1 MTSNTVQFGARVEV
15 FFGFKSLSVQG
26 HVSFDALFRF
36 SPFHFTVDIAA
47 SFSVKVFGTGV
58 FSVKV
63 RGTLD
68 GPAPWHIEG
77 HGSISLLFWSIDV
90 DFSKTWGEARNA
102 VLPPIAVFPLV
113 LGELGKPESWRA
125 LLPAGNRLLVSVR
138 TQPQERDTIVLHP
151 LGALQISQRSVPL
164 GVRVDHV
171 GNQRPGDVNRIT
183 IEAPGGT
190 GLVKQDDAFE
200 MFAPAQF
207 RDFSDAE
214 RLSKP
219 AFARERSGVQLSAAE
234 GLRSSGMVRRNIRY
248 EEIIVDTNFKRF
260 ARPFSGYAGSLFDFF
275 TRGASVARSELSQ
288 AATVRRQPI
297 ECGVRGDRR
306 DLHGRIR
313 RDQPGRRRRSDRVPH
328 GIERPRVPA
337 PPHRGR
343 RLARRRPARHPD
355 GRKGG
360 MSDLGVYS
368 FLPWLRQGLANRIQ
382 NADLDASVR
391 ARVQVDGA
399 GDRSRDQAVG
409 RRARRRRSRARSRCS
424 VPATSS
430 ASTRGRSSASSRATG
445 SRTSSRTTLPTS
457 SSTTRTSRGGT
468 RRRRPTT
475 RRAACGRG

>member
-1 MTSNTVQFGARVEV
+1 VIIEIPGNISIIGAVRVAVPTPDAPLVFLQVRFVGALDFDRRQLFFFATLFESRIAFVTLEGEMGLLLAFGDDANFVVTVGGFHPRFTAPPLPFPTPVRIALPLLNSSAARVNASCYIAVTSNTVQFGARVEV

-63 RGTLD
+63 RGTID

-102 VLPPIAVFPLV
+102 VLPPISVFPLV
-113 LGELGKPESWRA
+113 LGELAKPESWRA

-138 TQPQERDTIVLHP
+138 TQPQDRDTIVLHP
-151 LGALQISQRSVPL
+151 LGALQISQRSIPL
-164 GVRVDHV
+164 GVRVDRV
-171 GNQRPGDVNRIT
+171 GNQRPGDVNRIS

-275 TRGASVARSELSQ
+275 TRGASVARNELSH
-288 AATVRRQPI
+288 ATTIRRQPANAAFA
-297 ECGVRGDRR
+297 VTGDTYTVAFAATNQAVANEAIAFPTESSAREYM
-306 DLHGRIR
+306 
-313 RDQPGRRRRSDRVPH
+313 RRRIAADGS
-328 GIERPRVPA
+328 
-337 PPHRGR
+337 
-343 RLARRRPARHPD
+343 LA
-355 GRKGG
+355 
-360 MSDLGVYS
+360 
-368 FLPWLRQGLANRIQ
+368 
-382 NADLDASVR
+382 DALHVI
-391 ARVQVDGA
+391 
-399 GDRSRDQAVG
+399 
-409 RRARRRRSRARSRCS
+409 
-424 VPATSS
+424 
-430 ASTRGRSSASSRATG
+430 
-445 SRTSSRTTLPTS
+445 PTVE
-457 SSTTRTSRGGT
+457 
-468 RRRRPTT
+468 
-475 RRAACGRG
+475 RAA

>member
-1 MTSNTVQFGARVEV
+1 MMSLGLRRALVISFARRLSPCPHGSVFSTTAAFTASCYIAVTSNTVQFGARVEV

-102 VLPPIAVFPLV
+102 VLPPISVFPLV

-151 LGALQISQRSVPL
+151 LGALQISQRSIPL
-164 GVRVDHV
+164 GVRVDRV
-171 GNQRPGDVNRIT
+171 GNQRPGDVNRIS

-248 EEIIVDTNFKRF
+248 EEIIVDTNFRRF
-260 ARPFSGYAGSLFDFF
+260 ARPFSGYAGSLFHFF

-288 AATVRRQPI
+288 AATVRRQPANAAFAVSGETFTVALAATNQAVADEAI
-297 ECGVRGDRR
+297 AFPTESSAREYM
-306 DLHGRIR
+306 
-313 RDQPGRRRRSDRVPH
+313 RRR
-328 GIERPRVPA
+328 I
-337 PPHRGR
+337 
-343 RLARRRPARHPD
+343 
-355 GRKGG
+355 
-360 MSDLGVYS
+360 
-368 FLPWLRQGLANRIQ
+368 
-382 NADLDASVR
+382 ADDASLADALHVI
-391 ARVQVDGA
+391 
-399 GDRSRDQAVG
+399 
-409 RRARRRRSRARSRCS
+409 
-424 VPATSS
+424 
-430 ASTRGRSSASSRATG
+430 
-445 SRTSSRTTLPTS
+445 PTVE
-457 SSTTRTSRGGT
+457 
-468 RRRRPTT
+468 
-475 RRAACGRG
+475 RAA